1 MEIKVREKRILGIDA
16 GSNSLGWAIVDR
28 NMSNHYTLVD
38 KGVLIFQEGVKIEKG
53 IESSKAAERTSHR
66 SLRRQYFRRRLRKI
80 EVLKALIKYNLCPAL
95 TEEDLKLWH
104 SRKIYPKKDEF
115 MLWQRTDDKQDINP
129 YHSRYMCLTSSLD
142 FNKQSDRYTLG
153 RAVYHLAQRRGFM
166 SNRLDA
172 NEDAESGAVK
182 AGISEL
188 SVEIEKDGCQYL
200 GEYFYHLFN
209 KYGHRKRIRTR
220 YVDREIH
227 YKAEFHAICAKQNLS
242 PEMKN
247 DLERALYFQRPLK
260 SQRQSVGKCT
270 FEKTK
275 PRCSDSH
282 PLYEEFR
289 MLSFINNVRI
299 QGPDDTELR
308 PLCQDEIKRILP
320 LFYRVSKVN
329 FDF

>member
-153 RAVYHLAQRRGFM
+153 RAIYHLAQRRGFM

-172 NEDAESGAVK
+172 N
-182 AGISEL
+182 
-188 SVEIEKDGCQYL
+188 
-200 GEYFYHLFN
+200 
-209 KYGHRKRIRTR
+209 
-220 YVDREIH
+220 
-227 YKAEFHAICAKQNLS
+227 
-242 PEMKN
+242 
-247 DLERALYFQRPLK
+247 
-260 SQRQSVGKCT
+260 
-270 FEKTK
+270 
-275 PRCSDSH
+275 
-282 PLYEEFR
+282 
-289 MLSFINNVRI
+289 
-299 QGPDDTELR
+299 
-308 PLCQDEIKRILP
+308 
-320 LFYRVSKVN
+320 
-329 FDF
+329 